1 MDEHELLHEPDTALC
16 QLARLGVS
24 EAEEILVKRYARTV
38 RICARPLFL
47 SGGDGEDLIQE
58 GMLGLLSAV
67 RSFQEEQGSTFHTYA
82 EVCIKNRLRTAIR
95 AANRGK
101 HSPLNQAISFETP
114 LFDTAS
120 DALLPLELSPEDMI
134 ISREAMQE
142 RLDSL
147 KNQMSGFE
155 SEVLSPYLEGY
166 TCNEIAHQLGKSS
179 KSVDNA
185 IQRIRKK
192 LERHH

>member
-1 MDEHELLHEPDTALC
+1 MDGQEWILVQDATLC
-16 QLARLGVS
+16 QMVQQGDAR
-24 EAEEILVKRYARTV
+24 AEQVLVERYARVV

-47 SGGDGEDLIQE
+47 TGGDGEDLIQE
-58 GMLGLLSAV
+58 GMLGLLSAI
-67 RSFQEEQGSTFHTYA
+67 RSFRVELDASFYTYA

-101 HSPLNQAISFETP
+101 HTPLNQAISFETP
-114 LFDTAS
+114 LFDKAS
-120 DALLPLELSPEDMI
+120 APQEPNPEDVI
-134 ISREAMQE
+134 IGREELQE
-142 RLDSL
+142 QLQRL

-166 TCNEIAHQLGKSS
+166 TCSEIAQKLGKSS

-185 IQRIRKK
+185 VQRIRKK
-192 LERHH
+192 LERHT